1 MNVPQQPPRS
11 PRALLRNPREDQIPE
26 GPVEV
31 VVSLDDNRRAN
42 IVFGL
47 YDQNIAHIE
56 RRLGVIATV
65 NGNRVTVRGDML
77 GTDQAKRVIDSL
89 YELARRQL
97 ELSTGDV
104 DGMIAEARA
113 QGILFPPEQISAE
126 ETGFAEINTRKRRI
140 RARNAA
146 QNDYL
151 RALRKHELIFAE
163 GPAGTGKTWLAV
175 GHAVSLIERLCCSTR
190 RKRPPRCR

>member
-1 MNVPQQPPRS
+1 MTMPQQPPRS
-11 PRALLRNPREDQIPE
+11 PRAILRQGRDDLISN

-31 VVSLDDNRRAN
+31 PIALEDNRRAT

-65 NGNRVTVRGDML
+65 NGNRVILRGDIVS
-77 GTDQAKRVIDSL
+77 TEQAKRVIEGL
-89 YELARRQL
+89 YELARRHL

-113 QGILFPPEQISAE
+113 QGSLFPAEQASLDDS
-126 ETGFAEINTRKRRI
+126 GFAEINTRKRRI

-163 GPAGTGKTWLAV
+163 GPAGTG
-175 GHAVSLIERLCCSTR
+175 R
-190 RKRPPRCR
+190 RGWRSAMRSA

>member
-1 MNVPQQPPRS
+1 MPQQPPRS

-104 DGMIAEARA
+104 DGMIA
-113 QGILFPPEQISAE
+113 
-126 ETGFAEINTRKRRI
+126 
-140 RARNAA
+140 
-146 QNDYL
+146 
-151 RALRKHELIFAE
+151 
-163 GPAGTGKTWLAV
+163 
-175 GHAVSLIERLCCSTR
+175 
-190 RKRPPRCR
+190 